1 MTLLLASRSESNLF
15 STINDV
21 TRVKEVKDFVM
32 TDLDTLYIKTLQGS
46 WSQSNQ
52 SLLSDSDC

>member
-15 STINDV
+15 SSINDV

>member
-15 STINDV
+15 SFINDV
-21 TRVKEVKDFVM
+21 TRVKEVNDFVM